1 MHALLLPRVSQVQ
14 RSVSYNSLTP
24 HTAPKFI
31 KATPT
36 LFLPVTVSLH
46 RGHLFTLP
54 PHPSQVATC
63 PHGNR
68 TSSLL
73 AQPHTRHSTTA
84 EPLEDYIEG
93 GREGR
98 AGGRKEERGGE
109 RERGKEGFRNR
120 EGEGRWKKGGE
131 GVS

>member
-1 MHALLLPRVSQVQ
+1 M
-14 RSVSYNSLTP
+14 
-24 HTAPKFI
+24 
-31 KATPT
+31 
-36 LFLPVTVSLH
+36 
-46 RGHLFTLP
+46 
-54 PHPSQVATC
+54 C

-73 AQPHTRHSTTA
+73 ARPHTRHSTTA

-98 AGGRKEERGGE
+98 AGGREEERGGE

-120 EGEGRWKKGGE
+120 KGEGRWKEGGE
-131 GVS
+131 GVR

>member
-1 MHALLLPRVSQVQ
+1 MLI
-14 RSVSYNSLTP
+14 TP
-24 HTAPKFI
+24 HTVPKFI
-31 KATPT
+31 EATPT

-68 TSSLL
+68 ISSLL

-84 EPLEDYIEG
+84 EPLEDYTEG
-93 GREGR
+93 GKGRREG
-98 AGGRKEERGGE
+98 GKGRREGQEGRGQGE
-109 RERGKEGFRNR
+109 REGER
-120 EGEGRWKKGGE
+120 EGVIKKGGGGEEERE